1 MTGATIRPARGDEAD
16 ELSAL
21 ARRAKAHWGY
31 DEAFLAAYRDA
42 LTVTPGDIAAHTVRV
57 AMLDGRCG
65 GFSQVRASEAEAE
78 LTDLWIDPGA
88 IGRGLGR
95 ALWEDAV
102 ATARAR
108 GCRTLL
114 VQSDPH
120 AAGFYRAMGARPDG
134 TKDSTVIPGLVL
146 PLLRLDLG

>member
-1 MTGATIRPARGDEAD
+1 MVRKASGPAVRSLGAPGGCGRVDRHLIEF
-16 ELSAL
+16 
-21 ARRAKAHWGY
+21 KASRW
-31 DEAFLAAYRDA
+31 
-42 LTVTPGDIAAHTVRV
+42 TN
-57 AMLDGRCG
+57 
-65 GFSQVRASEAEAE
+65 
-78 LTDLWIDPGA
+78 PGA
-88 IGRGLGR
+88 IGRGLAS
-95 ALWEDAV
+95 ALWEDAG